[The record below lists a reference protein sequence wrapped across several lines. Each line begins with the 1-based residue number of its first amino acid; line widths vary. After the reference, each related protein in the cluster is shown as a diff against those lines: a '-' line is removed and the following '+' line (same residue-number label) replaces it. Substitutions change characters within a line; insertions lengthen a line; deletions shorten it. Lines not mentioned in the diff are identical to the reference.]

1 MIDKLL
7 IENKNP
13 YPKNYDR
20 GFTLR
25 KICLFGKFIY
35 NESTT
40 VESDS
45 SGGGTSPQ

>member
-20 GFTLR
+20 GFSL
-25 KICLFGKFIY
+25 KKYVYSENLFIM
-35 NESTT
+35 NQQ
-40 VESDS
+40 
-45 SGGGTSPQ
+45 P

>member
-20 GFTLR
+20 GFTL
-25 KICLFGKFIY
+25 KKYVYYGKFIY

-40 VESDS
+40 VES
-45 SGGGTSPQ
+45 G